1 MPFQSAGALR
11 YFTFNTLSNLPVTHA
26 VFTRHGGASEGP
38 YAELNI
44 GATVGDEQERVSEN
58 LERAFAAVSRP
69 RASMFDSW
77 LAHGTYALIAKAPR
91 PPEWARPPKADIIL
105 TNKPEVTLFMR
116 YADCVPILLFDPV
129 KKAIGL
135 AHAGWRG
142 TVRKVVA
149 KAIEAIQSE
158 YGSNPVD
165 LVVCIGPTICTEH
178 YEVGGEVVEQV
189 RAAFGEKAESLLQRH
204 NGSTHFDL
212 VGANRLTLQ
221 ETGVRQIEN
230 ADLCTASNTEDWFSH
245 RASGGRTGRF
255 GVLLALK
262 SA

>member
-1 MPFQSAGALR
+1 MPFQNAGALR
-11 YFTFNTLSNLPVTHA
+11 YFTFETLNNLPVTHA
-26 VFTRHGGASEGP
+26 VFTRRGGASQGP
-38 YAELNI
+38 FAELNV
-44 GATVGDEQERVSEN
+44 GATVGDEQPRVSEN
-58 LERAFAAVSRP
+58 LERAFAAVAKP
-69 RASMFDSW
+69 RHSMFDSW

-116 YADCVPILLFDPV
+116 YADCVPILLFDPI

-142 TVRKVVA
+142 AVQKVVA
-149 KAIEAIQSE
+149 KAVEAMQAE
-158 YGSNPVD
+158 YGSHPAD
-165 LVVCIGPTICTEH
+165 LVACIGPAICTDH
-178 YEVGGEVVEQV
+178 YEVGSDVVEEV
-189 RAAFGEKAESLLQRH
+189 RAAFGKNAMSLLPTI

-212 VGANRLTLQ
+212 VGANCLSLQ
-221 ETGVRQIEN
+221 QAGVHQIES